1 LKALRTS
8 SEKINSLTN
17 LKLRVGNESL
27 YFDVDEFLRQIQM
40 VSEKP
45 DNKIELNLPRFE
57 FFKLML
63 DTVCGIVEDVDDTL
77 GVVSLNKL
85 SVPYKLS
92 LNTLIKY
99 KIIKKL

>member
-1 LKALRTS
+1 LKISREKLTQA
-8 SEKINSLTN
+8 SE
-17 LKLRVGNESL
+17 LKLRIGNESL
-27 YFDVDEFLRQIQM
+27 YFDVDSFLDEIEM
-40 VSEKP
+40 DSVKETGKV
-45 DNKIELNLPRFE
+45 ELNLPRFE

-63 DTVCGIVEDVDDTL
+63 DTACGIVEEVDDNL
-77 GVVSLNKL
+77 GTISLNKL